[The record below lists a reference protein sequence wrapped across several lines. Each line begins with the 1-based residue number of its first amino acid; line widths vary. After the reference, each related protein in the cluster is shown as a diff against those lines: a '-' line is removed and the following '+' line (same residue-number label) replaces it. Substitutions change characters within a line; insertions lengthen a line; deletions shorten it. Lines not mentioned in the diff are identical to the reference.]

1 MVYGQFTDE
10 NKYEKLTI
18 QHNIQHMKPRITANE
33 KENPIIVGLDIGT
46 TKICVTVG
54 RRSGTNKIEL
64 LGVGKAE
71 SAGVNRGVVA
81 NIQKTVGSIREAV
94 AIAEGQSNVDIKV
107 VNVGIAGQH
116 IKSIQ
121 HRGILTK
128 NDDDEIG
135 RLDVERLISD
145 MYKLVLPPGEEIIH
159 VLPQEFTI
167 DNEPGIKEPIGM
179 AGRRMEA
186 NFHIISGRVTD
197 IKNIKKCVDN
207 SDLEVSSL
215 VLEPLASSEAVLD
228 EEEKMAGV
236 VLVDIGGGTTDV
248 AIFHEG
254 IIRHTAVIPLGG
266 NIVTEDIRQGCAV
279 LRNQAE
285 QLKVRYGSAL
295 ADENKDNEVICVP
308 GIRGRDSKEISVK
321 NLAFIIQARMEEI
334 IEHVYYEIKS
344 SGYEDKLIAGIV
356 ITGGGAQLKHLVQL
370 VEYITGIDC
379 RIGYPNEYLAKTDM
393 LNKQSF
399 DEMKSPMYATSIGLL
414 IKGIQTVEEDEA
426 TQQEVVYKSPDRS
439 KVKEITQTANK
450 KESWFTKII
459 SDFIKDD
466 SGIDDDSFIGKK

>member
-1 MVYGQFTDE
+1 
-10 NKYEKLTI
+10 
-18 QHNIQHMKPRITANE
+18 MKPRIVENE

-54 RRSGTNKIEL
+54 RRSGSNKVEL

-81 NIQKTVGSIREAV
+81 NIQKTVTSIREAV
-94 AIAEGQSNVDIKV
+94 AVAEGQSNVDIKV

-135 RLDVERLISD
+135 RLDIERLISD

-179 AGRRMEA
+179 AGRRVEA

-197 IKNIKKCVDN
+197 IKNIKRCVDN
-207 SDLEVSSL
+207 SDLEVSEL
-215 VLEPLASSEAVLD
+215 ILEPLASSEAVLD
-228 EEEKMAGV
+228 EEEKTAGV

-295 ADENKDNEVICVP
+295 ADENKENEVICVP
-308 GIRGRDSKEISVK
+308 GIRGREAKEISVK

-334 IEHVYYEIKS
+334 IEHVFYEIKA

-393 LNKQSF
+393 LNKQAF
-399 DEMKSPMYATSIGLL
+399 DELKSPLYATGIGLL
-414 IKGIQTVEEDEA
+414 IKGIQSIEEEEKRNEEKFIKKA
-426 TQQEVVYKSPDRS
+426 APTKEKH
-439 KVKEITQTANK
+439 KEGVKEIAEGQSK
-450 KESWFTKII
+450 KEGWLTRFLG
-459 SDFIKDD
+459 DWIKVGAD
-466 SGIDDDSFIGKK
+466 IDDDTFIGKK

>member
-1 MVYGQFTDE
+1 MKAKVTT
-10 NKYEKLTI
+10 EKDS
-18 QHNIQHMKPRITANE
+18 
-33 KENPIIVGLDIGT
+33 PIIVGLDIGT

-54 RRSGTNKIEL
+54 RRSGKSKIEI

-71 SAGVNRGVVA
+71 SSGVSRGVVA
-81 NIQKTVGSIREAV
+81 NIQKTVNSIRQAVEEA
-94 AIAEGQSNVDIKV
+94 AGQSNVDIKV

-121 HRGILTK
+121 HRGILTRK
-128 NDDDEIG
+128 DDSEIS
-135 RLDVERLISD
+135 RIDIERLIED

-167 DNEPGIKEPIGM
+167 DNEPGIKDPIGM

-186 NFHIISGRVTD
+186 NFHIISGLVSAV
-197 IKNIKKCVDN
+197 KNIKKCIDN
-207 SDLEVSSL
+207 ASLEVQDL
-215 VLEPLASSEAVLD
+215 ILEPLASSEAVLD
-228 EEEKMAGV
+228 DADKDAGV

-266 NIVTEDIRQGCAV
+266 NIVTEDIKQGCSV

-285 QLKVRYGSAL
+285 LLKIRFGSAL
-295 ADENKDNEVICVP
+295 ADENKENEVISVP
-308 GIRGRDSKEISVK
+308 GLRGREAKEISVK
-321 NLAFIIQARMEEI
+321 NLAYIIQARMEEI

-344 SGYEDKLIAGIV
+344 SGYENKLIGGIV

-379 RIGYPNEYLAKTDM
+379 RVGFPNEHLAKNEI
-393 LNKQSF
+393 LPKNNY
-399 DEMKSPMYATSIGLL
+399 DELKSPLYATGIGLL
-414 IKGIQTVEEDEA
+414 IKGIQAEEE
-426 TQQEVVYKSPDRS
+426 QEEVSEERAERMS
-439 KVKEITQTANK
+439 
-450 KESWFTKII
+450 
-459 SDFIKDD
+459 IKDIAQ
-466 SGIDDDSFIGKK
+466 SGSKEKGLFKWFRDIIKDGNEIDDASYLGKR

>member
-1 MVYGQFTDE
+1 
-10 NKYEKLTI
+10 
-18 QHNIQHMKPRITANE
+18 MKMRTTEIE
-33 KENPIIVGLDIGT
+33 RDNPIIVGLDIGT

-54 RRSGTNKIEL
+54 RRCGTNKIEL
-64 LGVGKAE
+64 LGVGNAE
-71 SAGVNRGVVA
+71 SSGVNRGVVA
-81 NIQKTVGSIREAV
+81 NIQKTVNSIREAV
-94 AIAEGQSNVDIKV
+94 STAEGQSNVDIKV

-128 NDDDEIG
+128 NDDDEIN
-135 RLDVERLISD
+135 RNDIERLISD

-167 DNEPGIKEPIGM
+167 DNEPGITEPIGM
-179 AGRRMEA
+179 AGRRVEA

-197 IKNIKKCVDN
+197 IKNIKRCVDN

-228 EEEKMAGV
+228 EEEKAAGV

-308 GIRGRDSKEISVK
+308 GFRGRDPKEISVK
-321 NLAFIIQARMEEI
+321 NLAYIIQARMEEI
-334 IEHVYYEIKS
+334 IEHVDFEIKS
-344 SGYEDKLIAGIV
+344 SGYHDKLIAGIV

-370 VEYITGIDC
+370 VEYMTGVDC
-379 RIGYPNEYLAKTDM
+379 RVGYPNEYLAKTE
-393 LNKQSF
+393 LINKQVF
-399 DEMKSPMYATSIGLL
+399 DELKSPLYATGIGLL
-414 IKGIQTVEEDEA
+414 IKGIQTVEEEEEA
-426 TQQEVVYKSPDRS
+426 
-439 KVKEITQTANK
+439 VKEERIKKIESKTATRDIAEKQQK
-450 KESWFTKII
+450 KEGWLKKFLSE
-459 SDFIKDD
+459 FITDD
-466 SGIDDDSFIGKK
+466 ANIDDDTFIGKR